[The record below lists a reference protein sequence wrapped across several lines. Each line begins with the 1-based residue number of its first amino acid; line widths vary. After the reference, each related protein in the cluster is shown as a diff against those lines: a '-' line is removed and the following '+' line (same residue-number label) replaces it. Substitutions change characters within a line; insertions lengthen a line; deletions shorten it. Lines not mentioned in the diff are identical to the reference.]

1 MAVTLTEKLLN
12 IIFVNRAVERNS
24 LNILCRSNGQL
35 QRCLTSLLKHKYVS
49 EHSLQVKENDK
60 GSRSYKV
67 YTITS
72 EGMDHILEKN
82 YPELFD
88 VICKD
93 QIACK
98 NFTRREHAAK
108 RKVKLALEARVVLF
122 CHAIGATVPQNC
134 YTPRIKYTEYG
145 EEREQDPLDQ
155 PSQRVARPSPLEEN
169 DELLS
174 AVFPPNIIAELS
186 DMQYENLQLNETAFQ
201 YDIDPNKNN
210 FLLFTRS
217 DIVKDA
223 IVCNVKH
230 IDSKEVRYARFTGVL
245 DGQLRSIFLYHAPL
259 FDFDW
264 SKTHSAQDK
273 ICAVQWSKVKP
284 NYVPKQPITEN
295 TYGAILVKTVHEF
308 KSLYKR
314 RYISSQYGK
323 RKIDNK
329 MKDPFGAFYTSFFVI
344 PTTKDGAILISL
356 LAIYNDA
363 QISAELIDVLCSE
376 ECGYR
381 INETATARA
390 YPLVHSDG
398 TDTALGHLMDAQKL
412 NNAVRT
418 ASNNPRGSYRLL
430 CFDWQAPYYEAVL
443 PENVTVVRL
452 EEMGIKMDVLPSVE
466 IPTWLALPDDES
478 EGMRRPRPFGG
489 LRNRSNDDYED
500 DYEDDYDDF
509 DEF

>member
-24 LNILCRSNGQL
+24 LNTLCRSNGQL

-49 EHSLQVKENDK
+49 EHSLQVKEDGK
-60 GSRSYKV
+60 GSRSFKV

-88 VICKD
+88 IICKD

-108 RKVKLALEARVVLF
+108 RKVKLALESRVVLF

-145 EEREQDPLDQ
+145 EERGQDPQDQ

-186 DMQYENLQLNETAFQ
+186 DMQYESLQLNETAFQ

-223 IVCNVKH
+223 IVYNVKH

-259 FDFDW
+259 FDLDW
-264 SKTHSAQDK
+264 SETHLAQDK
-273 ICAVQWSKVKP
+273 ICAVQWGKSKP
-284 NYVPKQPITEN
+284 SYVPKQPITEN

-323 RKIDNK
+323 RKKDNK

-452 EEMGIKMDVLPSVE
+452 EEMGIKMDILPSVE